1 MMGAPRNERMGN
13 DTMTISSTSSV
24 AAAPAAP
31 KTSAVGQNAR
41 AADGDYLAAG
51 PGRSAFKDA
60 DGDYKP
66 IATQA
71 SNAVQTALTG
81 IKLGG

>member
-1 MMGAPRNERMGN
+1 MP
-13 DTMTISSTSSV
+13 ISSTSSV
-24 AAAPAAP
+24 ALPPAVP
-31 KTSAVGQNAR
+31 KTPAVSQNAR

-51 PGRSAFKDA
+51 PGRSTLKDA